1 MAGHPNNSF
10 RGLWAKEAFI
20 VPGAK
25 GLMFETYSEST
36 NLLTANSTG
45 LAVAG
50 GVKLSSQANATLT
63 GNSTGVVIVGGVK
76 ISNQANGTLTGNS
89 TGVVAT
95 GAVKVNN
102 AQYIKA
108 NSTGFSFGAKTA
120 LPSARTAG
128 YNWAFLTNST
138 GVSAVMLRTT
148 GTTWKYLNVTSVLP
162 T

>member
-10 RGLWAKEAFI
+10 RGLWAKEEFI

-25 GLMFETYSEST
+25 GVMFETYSESS

-45 LAVAG
+45 LVVAG
-50 GVKLSSQANATLT
+50 GVK
-63 GNSTGVVIVGGVK
+63 
-76 ISNQANGTLTGNS
+76 
-89 TGVVAT
+89 
-95 GAVKVNN
+95 VNN
-102 AQYIKA
+102 KLHVRA
-108 NSTGFSFGAKTA
+108 NSTGFSFGAVAAK
-120 LPSARTAG
+120 PSARTAG
-128 YNWAFLTNST
+128 YNWSFLTNST